1 MIDNMGEVSPP
12 VCPNHAIALTH
23 PPCHATVAG
32 IAHCSLCGEACC
44 PVCGRH
50 KVIQLSRVTGYIQA
64 VSGFN
69 EGKKQELKDR
79 KRYSIGKGEL
89 R

>member
-1 MIDNMGEVSPP
+1 MPQTTEKPS
-12 VCPNHAIALTH
+12 VCPNQAIAITRQ
-23 PPCHATVAG
+23 PCMSTVSG
-32 IAHCSLCGEACC
+32 IAHCPLCGEACC

-69 EGKKQELKDR
+69 EAKKQELKDR
-79 KRYSIGKGEL
+79 KRYIIGKGEIK
-89 R
+89 